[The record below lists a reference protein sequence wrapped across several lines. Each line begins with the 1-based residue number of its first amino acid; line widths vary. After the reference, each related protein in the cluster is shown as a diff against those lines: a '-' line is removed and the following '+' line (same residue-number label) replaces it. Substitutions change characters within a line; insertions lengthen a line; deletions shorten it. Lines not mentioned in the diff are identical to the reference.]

1 MNSFSKASSSALTY
15 RIVSHVLFS
24 PLWFLLYLT
33 VIGSI
38 LLIVAT
44 ITQSNQFPW
53 MWLVLLLLLQVVWTI
68 FTAWLEYNNLGYA
81 FDEKGLQF
89 KEGTFSL
96 HTQTIPYSKISN
108 ASFTQSFF
116 QRMFNVGNVVI
127 DQEDSQ
133 SIFDHL
139 DRTSAESI
147 LQAVTEHSNVQTVK
161 NS

>member
-1 MNSFSKASSSALTY
+1 MIQFAKASSASLTY
-15 RIVSHVLFS
+15 RLISHILFS
-24 PLWFLLYLT
+24 PLWFLLYFT

-38 LLIVAT
+38 LLIIMVLT
-44 ITQSNQFPW
+44 ESTQFPW
-53 MWLVLLLLLQVVWTI
+53 MWLVLLLILQIIWTI
-68 FTAWLEYNNLGYA
+68 FTAWLEYNNLGFA

-147 LQAVTEHSNVQTVK
+147 LQAVSEHSNVQPVK

>member
-1 MNSFSKASSSALTY
+1 MNTFTKASSASLTY
-15 RIVSHVLFS
+15 RIVSHILFA
-24 PLWFLLYLT
+24 PLWLLLGIT
-33 VIGSI
+33 VFGSI
-38 LLIVAT
+38 LLIIAAVTQAT
-44 ITQSNQFPW
+44 NFPW
-53 MWLVLLLLLQVVWTI
+53 MWLLLIVVGLVAWTI
-68 FTAWLEYNNLGYA
+68 FTAWLEYTNLGFA

-116 QRMFNVGNVVI
+116 QRMFDVGNVVI

-147 LQAVTEHSNVQTVK
+147 LQAVSDHSNVQTVK